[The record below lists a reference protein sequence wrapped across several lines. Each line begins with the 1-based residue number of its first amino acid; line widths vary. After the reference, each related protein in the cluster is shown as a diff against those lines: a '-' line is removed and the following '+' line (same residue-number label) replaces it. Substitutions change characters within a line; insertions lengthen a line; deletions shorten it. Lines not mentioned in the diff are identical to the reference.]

1 MLSNI
6 HPSSN
11 AHFAASSLT
20 IFSFGKN
27 TLLIYEGLCS
37 PQEGVKISD
46 VEISQVNEVPDNIHN
61 DPIPGPICYDVI
73 FIGDDVRCVPDPIK
87 FECEL
92 NDDTDRGFLVIV

>member
-20 IFSFGKN
+20 IFSFGLDESMTSDLEKN

-46 VEISQVNEVPDNIHN
+46 GEISQVNEVPDNIHN

-73 FIGDDVRCVPDPIK
+73 FIGVL
-87 FECEL
+87 FHY
-92 NDDTDRGFLVIV
+92 FYHF